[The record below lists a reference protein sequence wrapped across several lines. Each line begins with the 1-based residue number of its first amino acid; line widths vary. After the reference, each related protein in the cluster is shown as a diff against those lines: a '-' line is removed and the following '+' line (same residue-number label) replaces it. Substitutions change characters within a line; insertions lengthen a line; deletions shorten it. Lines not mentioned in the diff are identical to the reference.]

1 MDFGDIARKIGV
13 GVVMLVPTFVGGG
26 ALWDMMHSWIAVVIW
41 IIIMGALG
49 GYIISEK
56 LSNA

>member
-13 GVVMLVPTFVGGG
+13 GVVMIVPTFVGGG
-26 ALWDMMHSWIAVVIW
+26 ALWAMMHSWVAVVIW

-49 GYIISEK
+49 RYIISEK